1 MYYVICKWVYH
12 LRSESLFFDRIPPM
26 QQHLVFKASA
36 QLHGKL
42 DLILLTMVFMQLRAY
57 RQQRKA
63 MKKWRMQLLYQN
75 YIELTKLSSTW

>member
-1 MYYVICKWVYH
+1 
-12 LRSESLFFDRIPPM
+12 M

-57 RQQRKA
+57 PSAKKGHEKVKNATFVPKLHRVDKA
-63 MKKWRMQLLYQN
+63 LQYMIVIICCNNRGQC
-75 YIELTKLSSTW
+75 